1 MSKSLPDYDVLNKFS
16 DLSSDDLDY
25 EKVIHSIETTDVD
38 YAVDVIFNHYRKVGF
53 PHYTITEQDKHLHMK
68 KLMKFDHNTIIDFGE
83 NSYVSKN
90 VIIQTMHALR
100 LAWTYFEPHFWNVPC
115 GNAKMTPWEM
125 FHDDDAFKK
134 VLRKTWIYHTKFEK
148 NKFTE
153 NRFRQC
159 LKLYEGTQ
167 TVSNF
172 RPTAAK
178 YIYETYGGDGVVWD
192 MSTGWGGRLIG
203 ALSTSNIKKYIGTD
217 PSTVAYEGVCK
228 IKEDFS
234 YINKEIELH
243 KLGSEVFKPE
253 PNSLD
258 LCFTSPPYFD
268 TEKYSDED
276 TQSYV
281 KYPSEKE
288 WIDGFLYLT
297 IENCYES
304 LKKNGYLL
312 LNIANTSKGKTIE
325 EGTLRIAK
333 DLGFVHEKTLQLSLS
348 TLAKGGEGTGFK
360 YEPIFVFKKI

>member
-1 MSKSLPDYDVLNKFS
+1 MKSQVDHKVLGNFFDYDQTELDFS
-16 DLSSDDLDY
+16 EVTHNVSNHDKDY
-25 EKVIHSIETTDVD
+25 CI
-38 YAVDVIFNHYRKVGF
+38 DVILKYFRKYGF
-53 PHYTITEQDKHLHMK
+53 PYYTVTEDEKYKHMNQLS
-68 KLMKFDHNTIIDFGE
+68 KFDTNELLKEDDRIE
-83 NSYVSKN
+83 
-90 VIIQTMHALR
+90 QTMHALR

-148 NKFTE
+148 NKFSE
-153 NRFRQC
+153 NRVRQC
-159 LKLYEGTQ
+159 LKMYGGTQ
-167 TVSNF
+167 AVSNF

-178 YIYETYGGDGVVWD
+178 YIYETYGGIDGVVWD

-203 ALSTSNIKKYIGTD
+203 ALSTSNIKKYIGTE
-217 PSTVAYEGVCK
+217 PSTETFNGLK
-228 IKEDFS
+228 QIQKDFS
-234 YINKEIELH
+234 YIDKEVELH
-243 KLGSEVFKPE
+243 KLGSEVFRPKE
-253 PNSLD
+253 KVD

-268 TEKYSDED
+268 TEKYSDEP
-276 TQSYV
+276 TQSYI
-281 KYPSEKE
+281 KYPTQDE

-348 TLAKGGEGTGFK
+348 TLAKGGDGTGFK
-360 YEPIFVFKKI
+360 YEPIFVFKRI